1 VTTRI
6 LLVRHGATELSAED
20 RFAGSTDVPL
30 GVEGRLQVELLAR
43 RLAGESFTAVYGS
56 PLGRAFDTATIV
68 ARPHGLPVTV
78 LDGLREIDHGRWEGL
93 RHDEAEARYP
103 EEYAAWQ
110 HDPFDF
116 APTGGEAGKAVL
128 ERAVSA
134 FRQIVEAHPGKSVLV
149 VSHKATIR
157 LVIAH
162 LLGFDPRGYRDRLEQ
177 ATACL
182 NIIEMGPGGLGRLT
196 LLNDV
201 SHYALEPRAVAVP
214 HG

>member
-1 VTTRI
+1 VTTRM

-30 GVEGRLQVELLAR
+30 GVEGRLQVELLGQ
-43 RLAGESFTAVYGS
+43 RLASDSFAAVYAS
-56 PLGRAFDTATIV
+56 PLRRAIETATTV
-68 ARPHGLPVTV
+68 ARPHDLPVTI

-93 RHDEAEARYP
+93 RHEEAAAMYP

-110 HDPFDF
+110 HDPFSF
-116 APTGGEAGKAVL
+116 APTGGEAGKLVL
-128 ERAVSA
+128 DRAVRA
-134 FRQIVEAHPGKSVLV
+134 FQQIVEAHSGERVLV

-162 LLGFDPRGYRDRLEQ
+162 VLGFDPRGYRDRLEQ
-177 ATACL
+177 MPACL
-182 NIIEMGPGGLGRLT
+182 NIIEMGPDGSGCLT

-201 SHYALEPRAVAVP
+201 SHYACESRAVAVP
-214 HG
+214 RG